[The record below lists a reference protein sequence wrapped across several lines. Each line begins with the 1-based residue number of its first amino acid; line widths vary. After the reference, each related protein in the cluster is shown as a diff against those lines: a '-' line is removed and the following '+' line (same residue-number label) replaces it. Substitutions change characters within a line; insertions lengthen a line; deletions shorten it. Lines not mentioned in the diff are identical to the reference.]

1 MSEPSDPIPAQT
13 SPLPHEKRVWRAGTL
28 VYTSAGVVS
37 LFLCLFLGD
46 FAWSMRERSVGPM
59 ASWYLDHLG
68 VSSLV
73 FGILLSSFPSL
84 ISLFLSPIVS
94 YKSDRHRGKWGRRI
108 PFLLATTPL
117 SAFSM
122 IGLGFT
128 PVLAKKVHAL
138 FPDQSEVF
146 VAVACFGIFWAVF
159 ELASIASQ
167 SVFGALI
174 NDVVPKEL
182 LGRFYG
188 LFRAISLLD
197 GIIFNYWIM
206 GHVPTYYTLIFILV
220 GTLYGVAFM
229 WVCTRVKEGE
239 YPPPP
244 PIEPV
249 GLGRGFI
256 RGARTYLGECFT
268 RPYYIAL
275 FIFVNIAGFSFLPI
289 NTFSIP
295 YALSLGI
302 DMALYGKCMAM
313 TFVISLI
320 LSYFLGWLADL
331 FHPLRMAM
339 VFLFI
344 YLLISVFGAFM
355 ATTKETFLI
364 AWVLHIVISGC
375 YFTSTASLA
384 ARLYPQSKFAQFA
397 SAAGILGNLGVIALS
412 PLVGSLL
419 DVTGKMY
426 RLTFGVGALLALTG
440 LVASAVVYR
449 MFVRFGGPAN
459 YQAPEIGR
467 PF

>member
-1 MSEPSDPIPAQT
+1 MVEPSEH
-13 SPLPHEKRVWRAGTL
+13 SPPENTPQPKEKRVWRTGTL
-28 VYTSAGVVS
+28 IYSSAGLLG
-37 LFLCLFLGD
+37 LFACLLLGD
-46 FAWSMRERSVGPM
+46 FAWSMRDRSVGPM

-68 VSSLV
+68 VSSLI
-73 FGILLSSFPSL
+73 FGLLLSSFPAL
-84 ISLFLSPIVS
+84 ISLFLSPVVS

-117 SAFSM
+117 SAVSM
-122 IGLGFT
+122 IGLGLT
-128 PVLAKKVHAL
+128 PLLAKKVHAL

-146 VAVACFGIFWAVF
+146 VAVTCFAIFWAVF
-159 ELASIASQ
+159 ELASIASMA
-167 SVFGALI
+167 VFGALI

-206 GHVPTYYTLIFILV
+206 GHVPAHYTLIFILV
-220 GTLYGVAFM
+220 GTFYGVAFM
-229 WVCTRVKEGE
+229 WVCGKVKEGE

-244 PIEPV
+244 QLKAM
-249 GLGRGFI
+249 GMGHGFI
-256 RGARTYLGECFT
+256 RGARTYFGECFT

-275 FIFVNIAGFSFLPI
+275 FVFANLAGLAFLPI

-302 DMALYGKCMAM
+302 EMALYGKCMAM
-313 TFVISLI
+313 TFVISLV
-320 LSYFLGWLADL
+320 LSFFLGWLADL

-339 VFLFI
+339 VFLFL
-344 YLLISVFGAFM
+344 YLGVSVFGALT
-355 ATTKETFLI
+355 ASTKDTFLV
-364 AWVLHIVISGC
+364 AWILHIVVSGC
-375 YFTSTASLA
+375 YFTSAASLG

-397 SAAGILGNLGVIALS
+397 SAAGIIGNLGCIALS

-426 RLTFGVGALLALTG
+426 RLTFGVGALLAFIG
-440 LVASAVVYR
+440 LAVSVRVYR
-449 MFVRFGGPAN
+449 DFIRFGGIRN
-459 YQAPEIGR
+459 YTAPE
-467 PF
+467 